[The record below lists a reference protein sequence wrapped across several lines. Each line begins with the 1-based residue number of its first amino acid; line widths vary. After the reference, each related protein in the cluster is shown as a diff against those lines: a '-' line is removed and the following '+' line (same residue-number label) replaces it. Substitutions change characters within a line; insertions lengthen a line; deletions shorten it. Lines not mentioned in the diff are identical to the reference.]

1 MKKYTL
7 AALAIGAFLL
17 YAVLLNYRHAL
28 VSVFNGGRGRQ
39 NLASAQPAPGQT
51 SATGAQQAQPA
62 QAQQTALSGAQ
73 FKDGTYTGNSVN
85 VFFGNVQVSA
95 VISGGKLSAV
105 HFLQYPNTHSVA
117 VFINQQAMPYLK
129 SEAIQAQ
136 NANVNIISGAT
147 LTSEGFQASL
157 ASALSQAKN

>member
-1 MKKYTL
+1 MKKYAL
-7 AALAIGAFLL
+7 AALTIGAFLL
-17 YAVLLNYRHAL
+17 YAVLINYRHAL
-28 VSVFNGGRGRQ
+28 VSVFHGGRGGQ
-39 NLASAQPAPGQT
+39 SLASAQPAPSQT
-51 SATGAQQAQPA
+51 SATGAQSQQAQTQQPA
-62 QAQQTALSGAQ
+62 AAGAQ
-73 FKDGTYTGNSVN
+73 FKDGTYAGNSVN

-105 HFLQYPNTHSVA
+105 HFLQYPNTHSVS

-136 NANVNIISGAT
+136 SANVNIISGAT

-157 ASALSQAKN
+157 SSALNQAKN

>member
-7 AALAIGAFLL
+7 AALTIGAFLL

-28 VSVFNGGRGRQ
+28 VSVFNGGRGGQ
-39 NLASAQPAPGQT
+39 SLASAQPAPSQT
-51 SATGAQQAQPA
+51 SATGVQTQPA
-62 QAQQTALSGAQ
+62 QTQQPAIAGAQ

-105 HFLQYPNTHSVA
+105 HFLQYPNTHSVS

>member
-1 MKKYTL
+1 MKKYAL
-7 AALAIGAFLL
+7 AALVIGAFLL

-28 VSVFNGGRGRQ
+28 VSVFHGGRGGQ
-39 NLASAQPAPGQT
+39 SLASAQPAPGQS
-51 SATGAQQAQPA
+51 SAASGTPTQPSQVQQPATTGAQ
-62 QAQQTALSGAQ
+62 L
-73 FKDGTYTGNSVN
+73 KNGTYTGSLVN

-95 VISGGKLSAV
+95 VVSGGKLSAV
-105 HFLQYPNTHSVA
+105 HFLTYPNTHSVS

-136 NANVNIISGAT
+136 SANVNIISGAT

-157 ASALSQAKN
+157 ASALNQAKN

>member
-1 MKKYTL
+1 MKKYAL
-7 AALAIGAFLL
+7 AALTIGAFLL

-28 VSVFNGGRGRQ
+28 VSVFNGGRSGQ
-39 NLASAQPAPGQT
+39 SLASAQPAPSQT
-51 SATGAQQAQPA
+51 SATGAQTQPA
-62 QAQQTALSGAQ
+62 QTQQTTPSGAQ

-95 VISGGKLSAV
+95 VISGGKLSVV
-105 HFLQYPNTHSVA
+105 HFLQYPNTHSVS

-136 NANVNIISGAT
+136 SANVNIISGAT

-157 ASALSQAKN
+157 ASALNQAKN

>member
-7 AALAIGAFLL
+7 AALTIGAFLL

-28 VSVFNGGRGRQ
+28 VSVFHGGRGGQ
-39 NLASAQPAPGQT
+39 SLASAQPAPGQT
-51 SATGAQQAQPA
+51 SATGAQAPQQP
-62 QAQQTALSGAQ
+62 TAVSGAQ
-73 FKDGTYTGNSVN
+73 FKDGAYTGNSVN

-105 HFLQYPNTHSVA
+105 HFLQYPNTHSVS

-136 NANVNIISGAT
+136 SANVNIISGAT

-157 ASALSQAKN
+157 ASALNQAKN